1 VGSSRTVQ
9 ALDIG
14 KRNGVD
20 PYNLRAEPHRLV
32 RDTVP
37 ELVNPL
43 GLLRF
48 D

>member
-1 VGSSRTVQ
+1 VILAFSELIARS
-9 ALDIG
+9 ALI
-14 KRNGVD
+14 VT
-20 PYNLRAEPHRLV
+20 NLRAEPHRLA
-32 RDTVP
+32 RDTDP